1 MLAPVRAVAVIAVA
15 VLGAGPAPPSPA
27 AAAPAAP
34 VAPVAPVATHYRVST
49 DVQPTVV
56 LVGRGATVSGGVRP
70 RAPGAAVK
78 LQVLVDSRWRTVAV
92 ATLGSRSGYV
102 VTYTP
107 AAVGTYQL
115 RVRKPADSGHRRGT
129 SRMVTL
135 KATPSLPPT

>member
-15 VLGAGPAPPSPA
+15 VLGAGPALPSPA
-27 AAAPAAP
+27 APAATAPA
-34 VAPVAPVATHYRVST
+34 APVATHYRVSA